1 MTTLTTARL
10 HLRPIE
16 ASDLDNL
23 VSLDSDPEVM
33 RFIGAA
39 PSRDVVER
47 ELLPRM
53 RQYADQPF
61 GYYAAEA
68 ERGFIGWFHLRPS
81 VADPAIHE
89 IGYRLQRRSW
99 GVGLATEGSLALC
112 LHAFD
117 ALGMPAVDACALPEN
132 LASIRVMQKC
142 GMSLVGRLTHPRGG
156 MEVVRYLVTRA
167 TFEDRVR
174 PGRVGERT

>member
-39 PSRDVVER
+39 PSRDVVAR

-53 RQYADQPF
+53 REYADQPF